1 MTLRMSSVKTRQ
13 LCLSLLAGLLTSCGS
28 ETPAF
33 QEKAM
38 NTLINGESQ
47 SSIEDVLGDY
57 SDPNSADAT
66 VFRGENGESSIEG
79 IPKTS
84 DNTSSVDAMTTKTE
98 DREQLTIDIK
108 ETQLRFGSQTTS
120 VTTLINGDKASDIT
134 YSVSAPSGK
143 DAGKIIN
150 GDTYVSPASGTQ
162 AYDVTIVARSKTD
175 PTLQTSTVLKL
186 VPKTQVFAGCTA
198 DDKGFPIKAD
208 IFTIPSTSR
217 ALPDFLFIQEKTTT
231 VCMDSFQVPNRSWSD
246 GFPGHPQLIEWFA
259 LRATSRLSVTVPGKY
274 FFKLNADDGAKLY
287 IDGELVV
294 DNDGLHA
301 EKAVV
306 GSINL
311 VAGQHDIVMEYFQ
324 GPRFHIAL
332 ELYWKAPGTSS
343 YTYVPAAAFKP

>member
-1 MTLRMSSVKTRQ
+1 MTLSKSSAKTRQ
-13 LCLSLLAGLLTSCGS
+13 LCLSLLAGLLSACGS

-38 NTLINGESQ
+38 NALIDGQSA
-47 SSIEDVLGDY
+47 SSIESEY
-57 SDPNSADAT
+57 TDPNSADAT
-66 VFRGENGESSIEG
+66 VYRGEQGESSIEA
-79 IPKTS
+79 IPGTQDTASSKTKGADS
-84 DNTSSVDAMTTKTE
+84 
-98 DREQLTIDIK
+98 EQLTIDVK
-108 ETQLRFGSQTTS
+108 ESQLRFGSQTTS
-120 VTTLINGDKASDIT
+120 VTTLINGDKASDIVYT
-134 YSVSAPSGK
+134 VSAPNGK

-150 GDTYVSPASGTQ
+150 GDTYVSPAAGTQ
-162 AYDVTIVARSKTD
+162 PYDVTIVAKSKSD
-175 PTLQTSTVLKL
+175 PTLKTSTILKL
-186 VPKTQVFAGCTA
+186 VPKEQVFAGCTN
-198 DDKGFPIKAD
+198 DEKGFPIKAD
-208 IFTIPSTSR
+208 IFTIPSTST

-311 VAGQHDIVMEYFQ
+311 VAGEHDLVMEYFQ
-324 GPRFHIAL
+324 GPRYHIAL
-332 ELYWKAPGTSS
+332 QLYWKAPGTSS
-343 YTYVPAAAFKP
+343 YTYVPSNAFKP